1 MGIDSLNIID
11 IFGRYCRFNSRFY
24 GGGATGPYYHY
35 NTYPIAG
42 AAELHGSR
50 RRSPMFTFRVGLN
63 KRGCIRVKNR
73 ASSP

>member
-1 MGIDSLNIID
+1 MG
-11 IFGRYCRFNSRFY
+11 GP
-24 GGGATGPYYHY
+24 TGPYYHY
-35 NTYPIAG
+35 NACPIAG

-63 KRGCIRVKNR
+63 KRVCIRVKNK